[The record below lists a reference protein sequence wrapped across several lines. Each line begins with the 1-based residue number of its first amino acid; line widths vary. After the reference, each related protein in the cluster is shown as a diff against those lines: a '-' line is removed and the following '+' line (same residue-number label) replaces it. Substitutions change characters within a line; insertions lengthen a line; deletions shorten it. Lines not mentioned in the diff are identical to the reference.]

1 MLDIFSLYFVVVVMV
16 SPPPPLPRLEK
27 LDEGEG
33 SIGLLPCRSRQG
45 FWTTLCQVFFRL
57 ELSCVL
63 VQFLSV
69 GWFIKGV
76 GYSCSKKVRHCVG
89 LWRRWVFLGPLYDD
103 DSLKCFN
110 GNRFR
115 ALFSYPLFRSIQ
127 VSKGSIWNSTHS
139 LVICQNERETN
150 AGMRKKV
157 NVCAEIGL

>member
-1 MLDIFSLYFVVVVMV
+1 MRKTFRLFFHRIRYPGVQAVGAILRNKSWMVKMPAIVLDIFSLYFVVVVMV

-89 LWRRWVFLGPLYDD
+89 LWRRWVFLGPL
-103 DSLKCFN
+103 
-110 GNRFR
+110 
-115 ALFSYPLFRSIQ
+115 
-127 VSKGSIWNSTHS
+127 
-139 LVICQNERETN
+139 
-150 AGMRKKV
+150 
-157 NVCAEIGL
+157 